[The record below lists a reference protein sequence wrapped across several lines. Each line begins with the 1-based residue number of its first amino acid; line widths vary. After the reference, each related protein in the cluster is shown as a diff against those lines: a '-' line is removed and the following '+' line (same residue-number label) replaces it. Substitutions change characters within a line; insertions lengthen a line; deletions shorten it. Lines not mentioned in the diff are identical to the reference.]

1 MSEYDFD
8 FIVAGAGSAGCAVAA
23 RLSESGRHRVLLLE
37 AGEDDRNPWIH
48 VPLGGSRTFSNPR
61 LSWLY
66 NSEPEPNLQDRVLYQ
81 PRGKVLGGTSSINGM
96 VYIRG
101 NASDYDGWRQSGCEG
116 WSYDDVL
123 TYFKKAE
130 NQQRGADEFHGSG
143 GPLWVSDQRVK
154 NELAD
159 EFVAAAQQLGIARNP
174 DFNGATQDGVGH
186 FQTTTR
192 NGRRCSAAAA
202 YLRPA
207 RRRSNLVIETNALA
221 RRIVMEGRRAVGVEF
236 STGAGT
242 RTARARREVVVCGGT
257 FNSPQLLQLSG
268 IGPADLL
275 RDLGI
280 TVATDLP
287 GVGANLQDHLAVG
300 LVFKCRRPI
309 TFNDLTAGVW
319 RRAALLLR
327 YALFRTG
334 PLASNGVYA
343 CAFHRSDTRLSRPD
357 LQIVM
362 LPWSTIARTK
372 SGLLMHPFSA
382 FSIFAVHIHPESRGS
397 VRIKSSDPKV
407 APAIRFNFLESE
419 NDRNMLVSGVKLS
432 RQIAQAEPL
441 RSSVLEEF
449 LPGQAY
455 RTDEELLAFCRQ
467 AAISLYHPVGTCR
480 MGKDAM
486 AVVDPRLRVMGIE
499 GLRVIDASVM
509 PEIISGNT
517 NAPTIMIGEK
527 GADMILEDAN
537 APERITLA

>member
-1 MSEYDFD
+1 LSEHDFD

-23 RLSESGRHRVLLLE
+23 RLSESGRHKVLLLE

-81 PRGKVLGGTSSINGM
+81 PRGKVVGGSSSINGQ

-101 NASDYDGWRQSGCEG
+101 NAGDYDGWRQSGCEG

-123 TYFKKAE
+123 PYFKRAE
-130 NQQRGADEFHGSG
+130 NQQGGADQFHGSG

-159 EFVAAAQQLGIARNP
+159 EFVAAAQQLGIAKNP
-174 DFNGATQDGVGH
+174 DFNGASQDGAGH

-192 NGRRCSAAAA
+192 NGRRCSAAA

-207 RRRSNLVIETNALA
+207 RRRSNLVIETKALA
-221 RRIVMEGRRAVGVEF
+221 TRVIVKGRRAVGVEF
-236 STGAGT
+236 NTPGGP
-242 RTARARREVVVCGGT
+242 RTAHARREVIVCGGT

-268 IGPADLL
+268 IGPAGLL
-275 RDLGI
+275 RELGV
-280 TVATDLP
+280 TVVHDLP
-287 GVGANLQDHLAVG
+287 GLGANLQDHLAVG
-300 LVFKCRRPI
+300 MVFKCRRPI

-334 PLASNGVYA
+334 PLASNGIYA

-362 LPWSTIARTK
+362 LPWSTVARTK
-372 SGLLMHPFSA
+372 NGLVMHPFSA

-397 VRIKSSDPKV
+397 VRLKSPDPTA

-419 NDRNMLVSGVKLS
+419 NDRQLIVRGMKLS
-432 RQIAQAEPL
+432 RQIAAAEPL

-449 LPGQAY
+449 LPGPAY
-455 RTDEELLAFCRQ
+455 RSDDELLAFARQ

-480 MGKDAM
+480 MGNDPM
-486 AVVDPRLRVMGIE
+486 AVVDPRLRVRGID
-499 GLRVIDASVM
+499 GLRVADASVM

-527 GADMILEDAN
+527 AADMILQDA
-537 APERITLA
+537 AES

>member
-1 MSEYDFD
+1 LSEYNFD

-23 RLSESGRHRVLLLE
+23 RISESGRHSVLLLE
-37 AGEDDRNPWIH
+37 AGGADSNPWIH
-48 VPLGGSRTFSNPR
+48 IPLGGSRTFSNPR

-66 NSEPEPNLQDRVLYQ
+66 NSEPEPNLQDRILYQ
-81 PRGKVLGGTSSINGM
+81 PRGKVLGGSSSINGM

-123 TYFKKAE
+123 PYFKKAE
-130 NQQRGADEFHGSG
+130 HQQRGADEFHGSG

-159 EFVAAAQQLGIARNP
+159 EFIAAAQQLGIAKNP
-174 DFNGATQDGVGH
+174 DFNGASQEGVGY

-192 NGRRCSAAAA
+192 NGRRCSSAVA
-202 YLRPA
+202 YLGAA

-221 RRIVMEGRRAVGVEF
+221 TRIVFNGRRAVGVEF
-236 STGAGT
+236 NTPTGP
-242 RTARARREVVVCGGT
+242 RTAHARREVIICGGT

-280 TVATDLP
+280 SVVHHLP

-300 LVFKCRRPI
+300 LVFKCARPI

-327 YALFRTG
+327 YALFRSG
-334 PLASNGVYA
+334 PLASNGIYA
-343 CAFHRSDTRLSRPD
+343 CAFHRSDPRLSRPD

-362 LPWSTIARTK
+362 LPWSTVARTR
-372 SGLLMHPFSA
+372 SGLVMHPFSA

-397 VRIKSSDPKV
+397 VRLKSSDPTT

-419 NDRNMLVSGVKLS
+419 NDRRILVSGLKLS
-432 RQIAQAEPL
+432 RQIAEAEPL
-441 RSSVLEEF
+441 SSGVLEEF
-449 LPGQAY
+449 LPGQGY
-455 RTDEELLAFCRQ
+455 RSDEELLAFCRQ

-480 MGKDAM
+480 MGTDAA
-486 AVVDPRLRVMGIE
+486 AVVDPRLRVGGIE
-499 GLRVIDASVM
+499 GLRVVDASVM

-527 GADMILEDAN
+527 GADMILQDAN
-537 APERITLA
+537 GR